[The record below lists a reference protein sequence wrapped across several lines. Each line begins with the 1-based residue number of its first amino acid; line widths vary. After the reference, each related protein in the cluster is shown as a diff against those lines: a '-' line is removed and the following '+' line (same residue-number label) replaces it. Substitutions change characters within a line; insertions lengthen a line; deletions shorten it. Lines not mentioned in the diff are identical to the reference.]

1 MHKALLKWHHNHQL
15 HNNHRHHHR
24 QRRHN
29 QPWKWHHQRLL
40 CLHYFQNGNAPQ
52 RKHRVTLERN
62 LVVLPS
68 HARLNAR
75 RYKSILIMVQKY
87 LCKHLYWV
95 LEKGFSIWSNMFLYA
110 SERMI
115 LQREIL
121 RHDANFSISFSVM
134 MKFKILKYSTRF
146 CGQMINISSSIITQ
160 KLIEKS
166 VLYLVPLLVRKVQN
180 SFLNVLHFAQRTSF

>member
-1 MHKALLKWHHNHQL
+1 
-15 HNNHRHHHR
+15 
-24 QRRHN
+24 
-29 QPWKWHHQRLL
+29 
-40 CLHYFQNGNAPQ
+40 
-52 RKHRVTLERN
+52 
-62 LVVLPS
+62 
-68 HARLNAR
+68 
-75 RYKSILIMVQKY
+75 MVQKY

-95 LEKGFSIWSNMFLYA
+95 LEKDFSIWSNMFLYA

-121 RHDANFSISFSVM
+121 RRDANFSISFSVM
-134 MKFKILKYSTRF
+134 MEFKTLKYSTRF